1 MIIFTEKVSKKS
13 STFICAESTEEFI
26 ILSDLPYR
34 NYSIKNAEKASS
46 NLIKNTLI
54 LKITATYTDLYQL
67 TMAQVYFNTKTD
79 GQAVFDYYYRTNPY
93 NGGYVIFAGL
103 EDILEI
109 IEDLRFTPED
119 ISYLKQHG
127 FTVEFLD
134 YLSKF
139 QFNGT
144 IFSSK
149 EGDIVFPNR
158 PILQVKGNIIEVQII
173 ETVLLNI
180 LNFQSLIATKANRIR
195 TSAKTEILLD
205 MGLRRAHATGGYYA
219 TRAAI
224 IGGFDSTSN
233 VLAAE
238 DYDIPCSGT
247 MAHSFIQSYEDELE
261 AFRDFAIH
269 RPKNCVLLVD
279 TYNTLKFGIPNAI
292 VVAKEMEERGERLMG
307 VRLDSGDLSYL
318 AKKTRKMLD
327 GAGLDYVKIVASNQL
342 DEYVIKSLKD
352 QGAPIDIYG
361 VGTNLVTGNPDAALG
376 GVYKLSEYNGEP
388 RIKLSENIEKV
399 SLPFQK
405 QVYRMIDEKG
415 MFYGADVVT
424 INSENE
430 VKEMFH
436 PFDNTKHLDLTRF
449 KHEPLLEVVMR
460 NGKRTQSPRSVM
472 EIKEFS
478 QERLKQLPDEYK
490 RFQNP
495 HIYKIGLSEKLKDV
509 RNELVMSYRN

>member
-1 MIIFTEKVSKKS
+1 M
-13 STFICAESTEEFI
+13 
-26 ILSDLPYR
+26 
-34 NYSIKNAEKASS
+34 
-46 NLIKNTLI
+46 
-54 LKITATYTDLYQL
+54 KITATYTDLYQL

-79 GQAVFDYYYRTNPY
+79 GQAVFDYYYRTNPF

-103 EDILEI
+103 EDIIEI
-109 IEDLRFTPED
+109 IEDLRFTSED
-119 ISYLKQHG
+119 ISYLEHHG
-127 FTVEFLD
+127 FTKEFLN
-134 YLSKF
+134 YLADF
-139 QFNGT
+139 RFHGT
-144 IFSSK
+144 IYSSK

-180 LNFQSLIATKANRIR
+180 LNFQSLIATKASRIR
-195 TSAKTEILLD
+195 TSAQSEILLD

-238 DYDIPCSGT
+238 DYNIPCSGT

-292 VVAKEMEERGERLMG
+292 IVAKEMEERGDRLLG
-307 VRLDSGDLSYL
+307 VRLDSGDLAYL
-318 AKKTRKMLD
+318 AKETRKMLNQ
-327 GAGLDYVKIVASNQL
+327 AGLEYVKIVASNQL
-342 DEYVIKSLKD
+342 DEIVIKSLKE

-376 GVYKLSEYNGEP
+376 GVYKLSEYNGAP

-399 SLPFQK
+399 SLPYQK
-405 QVYRMIDEKG
+405 QVYRMIDDRG
-415 MFYGADVVT
+415 MFYGADIVT
-424 INSENE
+424 IYSEGK
-430 VKEMFH
+430 VRDMFH
-436 PFDNTKHLDLTRF
+436 PFDDTKHLNLSIF
-449 KHEPLLEVVMR
+449 KQEPLMEVVMR
-460 NGKRTQSPRSVM
+460 NGKRIQSKRSVS
-472 EIKEFS
+472 EIKAFT
-478 QERLKQLPDEYK
+478 QKRLSQLPDEYK

-495 HIYKIGLSEKLKDV
+495 HIYKIGLSEQLKSV
-509 RNELVMSYRN
+509 RNELVKSHRS